1 MNEIKSKRQAAQILG
16 KVVASYNFEVRDALF
31 QSGVDISPTASER
44 QVIERLIEN
53 IGRNTMLQ
61 EKIGQLSTNIVGN
74 NSETYKNSAGGAGQQ
89 GFFQNSQNQQAI
101 GNVLGQ
107 ALGFW
112 LGSRRERQ
120 QAELQTGLLTQQQTL
135 TQANADLVQQQL
147 ELERLRG
154 SQQAPPQGMSKGV
167 KIAIISI
174 VALALV
180 GGIIFFVR
188 KKK

>member
-1 MNEIKSKRQAAQILG
+1 MNEIKSKRQAAQILA
-16 KVVASYNFEVRDALF
+16 KIVANNNFEVREALF
-31 QSGVDISPTASER
+31 ESGVDISPKATDR
-44 QVIERLIEN
+44 QVIERIIEN

-61 EKIGQLSTNIVGN
+61 EKMGVLGANYIRENEQA
-74 NSETYKNSAGGAGQQ
+74 YKNNNGQGQ
-89 GFFQNSQNQQAI
+89 GFFQNPQNTQAI

-120 QAELQTGLLTQQQTL
+120 QAEAQSSLLTQQQTL
-135 TQANADLVQQQL
+135 TQANSELVAQQL
-147 ELERLRG
+147 ELERLRAG
-154 SQQAPPQGMSKGV
+154 QQAPQQGMSKGA

-174 VALALV
+174 VAIAVV
-180 GGIIFFVR
+180 GGIVYFVR